1 MPTTLE
7 ELKSDVDTLKA
18 RMDVADS
25 DRMETKQLLKDIKK
39 DIGSLSGNVGSL
51 YHPLMSTATD
61 DIAGILA
68 GIGDLKT
75 DMAAVKTD
83 VADLKGQF
91 ARMDERQD
99 RMDERLDRMD
109 GNIADLKQDVGGLKQ
124 DVGELKQG
132 MGAIM
137 KHLGVTVPKGSLP

>member
-75 DMAAVKTD
+75 DKAAVKTD

-109 GNIADLKQDVGGLKQ
+109 GNIADLKQDVGGLKRDVGQLKEDVGGLKQ
-124 DVGELKQG
+124 DVGQL
-132 MGAIM
+132 
-137 KHLGVTVPKGSLP
+137 